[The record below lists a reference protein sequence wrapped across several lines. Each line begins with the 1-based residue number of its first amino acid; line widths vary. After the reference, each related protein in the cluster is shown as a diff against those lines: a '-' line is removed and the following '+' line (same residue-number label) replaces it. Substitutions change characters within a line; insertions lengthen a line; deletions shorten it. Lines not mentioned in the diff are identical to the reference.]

1 MDDYQPN
8 QIKTS
13 KKKILKKEKPK
24 KVSSHTP
31 KKFSLGLQ
39 HPQLINKKKKLTI
52 SSSMTKKIKEKAKL

>member
-39 HPQLINKKKKLTI
+39 HPQLINKKKNSQYHHL
-52 SSSMTKKIKEKAKL
+52 